1 MSNFDEIVKEHY
13 VEEAWKLM
21 EAALKSSNIKKER
34 EAALPP
40 LITDALVQTDLIA
53 RNDEDCQTE
62 KSFKI
67 DCEVQANPERRS
79 FCTQTMKLE
88 AEIPVDLPNLPSSS
102 SSEILQND
110 EISSTKSLVTKT
122 LSQRN
127 HRTII
132 LSPTGSQKSKKRKID
147 ASLSAISLKITRAIM
162 ESILHNPKQFTQIN
176 TDNPVHLCTFLKVNH
191 LDPWP

>member
-1 MSNFDEIVKEHY
+1 
-13 VEEAWKLM
+13 M

-40 LITDALVQTDLIA
+40 LITDALIQTDLIA
-53 RNDEDCQTE
+53 RNDEACQTE

-110 EISSTKSLVTKT
+110 EISSTKT

-132 LSPTGSQKSKKRKID
+132 LSPTGSQKSKKRKIV
-147 ASLSAISLKITRAIM
+147 ASMSAINLKITKAIM

-176 TDNPVHLCTFLKVNH
+176 TDKPVHLCTFLKVNH